1 MYLFKSNSMNKV
13 KLGFTLNGRKN
24 TYFRRMDIYGKPLT
38 TTNINSA
45 RSIKENE
52 VPQYIK
58 RLIKEYGKDNIKDV
72 NVIKE
77 DV

>member
-1 MYLFKSNSMNKV
+1 MNKV
-13 KLGFTLNGRKN
+13 KLSFTLNGRKN
-24 TYFRRMDIYGKPLT
+24 TYLRRMDIYGKPLT

-45 RSIKENE
+45 RAIKENE

>member
-1 MYLFKSNSMNKV
+1 MNKV
-13 KLGFTLNGRKN
+13 KLSFTLNGRKN
-24 TYFRRMDIYGKPLT
+24 TYLRRMDIYGKPLT

-58 RLIKEYGKDNIKDV
+58 RIIKEYGKDNIKDV

>member
-1 MYLFKSNSMNKV
+1 MNKV
-13 KLGFTLNGRKN
+13 KLSFTLNGRKN
-24 TYFRRMDIYGKPLT
+24 TYLRRMDIYGKPLT